1 MPGVFALRLVEAVV
15 LTALWLPVAL
25 RRLRLFRF
33 VKLGVEDNVARRKIH
48 AFAVGTALGSA
59 KFAVHAAVFPFHT
72 QRPGIPNV
80 IQRPD
85 DLFKVDIA
93 AADRLEVPETVGLVE
108 IDMAAKDA
116 CLRRTVA
123 PGHVLHVHM
132 ENAVVEFADETNVVD
147 TLIPKMGRIVVE
159 AESRVVVERL
169 QRTLGRSN
177 VKSNLGRVDFECVF
191 DSELLKFI
199 EDRLEAGG
207 KIFETSFD
215 LARQY
220 RRERINKVPDAGSS
234 EAVDYRH
241 SETGGGLSRFDQFFS
256 RTLPHAFRVTVAVNI
271 IRKDRLVAL
280 VNIVANRLTDKMGG
294 NGKTFH
300 TSFVKGPAL
309 GVAIRLIRFGY
320 LKVVAPAGKF
330 DAIIAERLRFLHN
343 GGEGHVGPLAGEE
356 CDRTGHNEGW
366 LRVMARGGASAMARR
381 TRQMISTARHDGNG
395 KSAALD
401 RLFFPV
407 ASSVAGIDR
416 RGVNRYLNFYA
427 VNLARVAQW
436 PDAPMSQE
444 SYLFACPV
452 CAARLSVPKA
462 LVGVRGPCP
471 QCHHEITAPEPEPE
485 LSVVETIRARAT
497 TPVEAG
503 VPGPEWNQQSPS
515 EPVDPVS
522 PRRSSLGVII
532 GTLLVL
538 GVLVAAGSTVLPPGA
553 LQEWLGTI
561 LPSQAM
567 ERVFGRQPSVSVDG
581 SSQDEIPAKPAPPP
595 RIPPLGR
602 SSNEPDAPS
611 EEPVVPPVPEPPV
624 ADPPPVP
631 AVIPPPPVLP
641 PAPEPAAPESI
652 SPAPAAE
659 NTPLPTLTA
668 PPIVETVTSPGSDI
682 PDSPP
687 PLVPVGPEPITSS
700 ISDAQAGAQEA
711 LTLFLHAR
719 TWQERMA
726 LSHGGEQL
734 LNEMQEYY
742 TTHKDGPHPPA
753 SVEFIASAP
762 LPEGSRT
769 VQIFHVTFDDLPQGF
784 PVPVQETAEG
794 WKIDWE
800 TFVEFREGRLKKFL
814 AQYQEAPAVFRVR
827 LQHVPPQENGALELE
842 NSHHFRIAAP
852 IDGHEGHAYARQD
865 DSIIGPKLADKLES
879 NTTHYVMAKLKWVKN
894 TNGRAYVELRDI
906 TSESW
911 RNEP

>member
-1 MPGVFALRLVEAVV
+1 M
-15 LTALWLPVAL
+15 
-25 RRLRLFRF
+25 
-33 VKLGVEDNVARRKIH
+33 
-48 AFAVGTALGSA
+48 
-59 KFAVHAAVFPFHT
+59 
-72 QRPGIPNV
+72 
-80 IQRPD
+80 
-85 DLFKVDIA
+85 
-93 AADRLEVPETVGLVE
+93 
-108 IDMAAKDA
+108 
-116 CLRRTVA
+116 
-123 PGHVLHVHM
+123 
-132 ENAVVEFADETNVVD
+132 
-147 TLIPKMGRIVVE
+147 
-159 AESRVVVERL
+159 
-169 QRTLGRSN
+169 
-177 VKSNLGRVDFECVF
+177 
-191 DSELLKFI
+191 
-199 EDRLEAGG
+199 
-207 KIFETSFD
+207 
-215 LARQY
+215 
-220 RRERINKVPDAGSS
+220 
-234 EAVDYRH
+234 
-241 SETGGGLSRFDQFFS
+241 
-256 RTLPHAFRVTVAVNI
+256 
-271 IRKDRLVAL
+271 AL
-280 VNIVANRLTDKMGG
+280 VNIVANRLTDKMGR

-300 TSFVKGPAL
+300 TSLVKGLAL
-309 GVAIRLIRFGY
+309 GVAIRLIRLGY

-330 DAIIAERLRFLHN
+330 DAIVAKRLRFLHN

-366 LRVMARGGASAMARR
+366 LRVMARGGGKRNGSSDQTNDFHGAARWQR
-381 TRQMISTARHDGNG
+381 EKCGARP
-395 KSAALD
+395 LV
-401 RLFFPV
+401 FPV

-416 RGVNRYLNFYA
+416 RCVNRYLNFYA

-503 VPGPEWNQQSPS
+503 VPGPDWNQQSPS
-515 EPVDPVS
+515 EAVAPVN
-522 PRRSSLGVII
+522 PRRSSFGVII

-553 LQEWLGTI
+553 LQEWLGKI
-561 LPSQAM
+561 LPPQAM
-567 ERVFGRQPSVSVDG
+567 EMVFGRHPSASADG

-595 RIPPLGR
+595 RLPPLGR

-611 EEPVVPPVPEPPV
+611 EEPVVLPAPEPPV
-624 ADPPPVP
+624 VEPPPVP

-641 PAPEPAAPESI
+641 PAPEPEPASPESI
-652 SPAPAAE
+652 PPAPVAE
-659 NTPLPTLTA
+659 DTPLPTVTP

-687 PLVPVGPEPITSS
+687 PLVPDGPEPVTSS

-726 LSHGGEQL
+726 LSHGGDQL
-734 LNEMQEYY
+734 LNEMQAYY
-742 TTHKDGPHPPA
+742 ATHKDGPHPPA

-827 LQHVPPQENGALELE
+827 LQTVAPQENGALELE
-842 NSHHFRIAAP
+842 NSYHFRIAAP
-852 IDGHEGHAYARQD
+852 IDGHEGHAYARRD
-865 DSIIGPKLADKLES
+865 DSIVGPKLANKLEP